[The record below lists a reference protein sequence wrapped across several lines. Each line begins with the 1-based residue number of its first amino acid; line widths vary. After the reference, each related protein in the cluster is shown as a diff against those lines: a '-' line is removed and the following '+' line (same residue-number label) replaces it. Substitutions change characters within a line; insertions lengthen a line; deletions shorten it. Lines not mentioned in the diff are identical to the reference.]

1 MTSRGSLRFL
11 HLALIVAAVASLGRG
26 VPSAQSTPP
35 LFYGLRPIGQLGGS
49 QSAAYDVSFNGG
61 VSAGR
66 AQTVGGAYHAFAEG
80 EFGRADVG
88 TLGGRDSTAFA
99 ANYTEV
105 VGQAQTASG
114 QYHAF
119 SYDANSK
126 AKTDLGTLGGTW
138 SAAYDTDF
146 GIIVGA
152 SRIVGDTRMRAFQ
165 YVNGVMTPVAV
176 DLGGDSVAKGVNNT
190 NDIVGYVCTAGN
202 ASCRP
207 FLFSNGVTTLIG
219 PANRTGVANRVN
231 ASLDVVGALSVA
243 PGTSTTQAFLYRNGV
258 RTDLGTLG
266 GASSEARG
274 INEQGEV
281 VGTAQNA
288 AGQPRAF
295 LWRNGEMT
303 DLNTLIPAGTG
314 WILESAAGISDG
326 GQIVGYGTL
335 SGKRR
340 AFLLTPPTDL
350 ATFIGGTYSQLD
362 SNVPRDGIE
371 VGKLV
376 QWTTSVWVSSGSV
389 ARTIFGTRMTHTLTG
404 PAVFIDAK
412 ANVPF
417 QDWGTCSVTP
427 TTITCDF
434 QPFFSDGLGREV
446 TVRAR
451 ATGIGAI
458 SHQATVSSD
467 TPDPNPANNAI
478 APESNRAVALKTF
491 TLTPATLA
499 GGLTSVAELTLTD
512 RPPAGDALVKLTSS
526 RPDIARVPATFDIPG
541 FAVTGRR
548 QFPIVPAVVSAPTT
562 VQITATYGLVTVT
575 KTLTVVP
582 PTLKQLYLTPTTV
595 IGGCGQSQGRLV
607 LNGAAPA
614 GGAVVPLTNSNS
626 KATVPKNV
634 TVPAGTNTVNFTVT
648 TVPVTTLASGVV
660 TTSFGGVSQSLNL
673 TVRPVRAKTL
683 TLSNTRV
690 RGGTTVNGMVTLEC
704 PAVPGAIAVSFTTT
718 NANVAAATVPSITI
732 PTGGT
737 AGSFSVRTSAV
748 STETAVTIYA
758 YVFGVRKPVT
768 LTVTP

>member
-1 MTSRGSLRFL
+1 
-11 HLALIVAAVASLGRG
+11 
-26 VPSAQSTPP
+26 
-35 LFYGLRPIGQLGGS
+35 
-49 QSAAYDVSFNGG
+49 
-61 VSAGR
+61 
-66 AQTVGGAYHAFAEG
+66 
-80 EFGRADVG
+80 
-88 TLGGRDSTAFA
+88 
-99 ANYTEV
+99 
-105 VGQAQTASG
+105 
-114 QYHAF
+114 
-119 SYDANSK
+119 
-126 AKTDLGTLGGTW
+126 
-138 SAAYDTDF
+138 
-146 GIIVGA
+146 
-152 SRIVGDTRMRAFQ
+152 MRAFQ

-176 DLGGDSVAKGVNNT
+176 DLGGDSVARGVNDT

-207 FLFSNGVTTLIG
+207 FLFSNGVTRLIG
-219 PANRTGVANRVN
+219 PALRTGVANRVN
-231 ASLDVVGALSVA
+231 ANLDVVGALSVA

-404 PAVFIDAK
+404 PAVFVDAK

-446 TVRAR
+446 TIRAR

-458 SHQATVSSD
+458 SHNATVSSD
-467 TPDPNPANNAI
+467 TPDPNPDNNAI
-478 APESNRAVALKTF
+478 KPELNRTIALKTF

-499 GGLTSVAELTLTD
+499 GGQTSVAEVTLTD
-512 RPPAGDALVKLTSS
+512 RPPPGDALVKLTSS
-526 RPDIARVPATFDIPG
+526 RPDIAPVPAVFDVPG

-548 QFPIVPAVVSAPTT
+548 QFAIVPAVVSAPTT

-595 IGGCGQSQGRLV
+595 IGGCGQSQGRVV
-607 LNGAAPA
+607 LNGTAPA

-634 TVPAGTNTVNFTVT
+634 TVPAGSNTVSFTVT
-648 TVPVTTLASGVV
+648 TVPVTSLASGVV

-673 TVRPVRAKTL
+673 AVRPIRAQTL

-704 PAVPGAIAVSFTTT
+704 PAVPGADRGQLHHVQRERRGGDRAEHHDSNWRDRRIVQRADQCRDERDSCHHLRLRFWREKAGDADRDAVG
-718 NANVAAATVPSITI
+718 A
-732 PTGGT
+732 
-737 AGSFSVRTSAV
+737 RYL
-748 STETAVTIYA
+748 EE
-758 YVFGVRKPVT
+758 
-768 LTVTP
+768 